1 MDGFLLKRDQDI
13 TACEALNNGP
23 CKSSIAGFRRSDA
36 VGYHTAD
43 EIPNYWTY
51 AQHFV
56 LQDHLF
62 EPVASYSLPSHLY
75 MTSAWAATCTDN
87 EDPWSCTTDIDV
99 GSTRGH
105 RP

>member
-1 MDGFLLKRDQDI
+1 MTK
-13 TACEALNNGP
+13 CEALNIGP
-23 CKSSIAGFRRSDA
+23 MQARPLPASRRSDA

-51 AQHFV
+51 AQQFV

-75 MTSAWAATCTDN
+75 MTSAWSANCTDN

-99 GSTRGH
+99 GYSGH